1 MGFDCQGAHFW
12 STLRHV
18 ASPRP
23 LAVLVGDNC
32 KRMRERVGAT
42 QDELA
47 RCARD
52 VGLRWDAGKV
62 RRFESGDVA
71 PSFTTVLAVTLALQM
86 VADEHLVAGQPIDW
100 AYRGLTDLL
109 HSDTDEYV
117 NVTDKLMVRPEILRR
132 VCEGFAWD
140 QVAMTHDAFTTV
152 NAAVDALASVI
163 VRQGL
168 TEHRLAKRL
177 GITSARLADLTLALW
192 GGTFSEERDRRLGPN
207 TKQQNRSQMTRKM
220 QAELE
225 EALADGNG

>member
-1 MGFDCQGAHFW
+1 
-12 STLRHV
+12 
-18 ASPRP
+18 
-23 LAVLVGDNC
+23 
-32 KRMRERVGAT
+32 MRERVGAT

-71 PSFTTVLAVTLALQM
+71 PSFPTVLAVTLALQR
-86 VADEHLVAGQPIDW
+86 VADEHLVPGEPIDW
-100 AYRGLTDLL
+100 SYHGLSDLVESQTDA
-109 HSDTDEYV
+109 YV
-117 NVTDKLMVRPEILRR
+117 NVTDKLMVRPEILRQ

-140 QVAMTHDAFTTV
+140 TVAMTRDTFATF
-152 NAAVDALASVI
+152 NAAVDELAGVI

-177 GITSARLADLTLALW
+177 GISPAHLADLTLTLW
-192 GGTFSEERDRRLGPN
+192 GGTFSEERDRRVGPN
-207 TKQQNRSQMTRKM
+207 AKQQNRSQMTRKM

-225 EALADGNG
+225 KALADGDD